1 MYSLIG
7 TEKITDTIPNEE
19 LSMTFAREDMGY
31 ILQEMGVT
39 SPLTI
44 LYVIAG
50 GEHEAS
56 DYRETAKALSNEV
69 VMAVVG
75 PPKEFTV
82 DETNAFLDTAMTD
95 FCENDFIPIN
105 NMVGQYEERETFIYG
120 NAIGELVAAFIFDKE
135 RTQDEYR

>member
-7 TEKITDTIPNEE
+7 TERITDTIPNEE
-19 LSMTFAREDMGY
+19 LSMTFAREDMGH

-39 SPLTI
+39 APLTI
-44 LYVIAG
+44 LYIMSG
-50 GEHEAS
+50 EEHEAS

-75 PPKEFTV
+75 PPKDFTM
-82 DETNAFLDTAMTD
+82 DETNAFLDTTMSD

-105 NMVGQYEERETFIYG
+105 NVVGQYEERETFIYG

-135 RTQDEYR
+135 RMWNER